1 MTIDP
6 TYNDPVRKLP
16 ALRTRAET
24 AATPTRLA
32 CLATPQVAIR
42 RQWVSAELSR
52 PCGTSA
58 HEKHSDGRMGR

>member
-24 AATPTRLA
+24 AATPTTVVIIPADFLA
-32 CLATPQVAIR
+32 AIR
-42 RQWVSAELSR
+42 KEIE
-52 PCGTSA
+52 G
-58 HEKHSDGRMGR
+58 